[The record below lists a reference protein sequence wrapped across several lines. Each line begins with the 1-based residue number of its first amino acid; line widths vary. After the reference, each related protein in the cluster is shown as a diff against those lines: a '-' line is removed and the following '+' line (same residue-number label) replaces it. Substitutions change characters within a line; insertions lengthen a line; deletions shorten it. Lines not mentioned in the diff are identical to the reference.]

1 MTAFLIISG
10 IAVSILAALVIYA
23 RKSNRKFIDK
33 VNKKDDD

>member
-1 MTAFLIISG
+1 MNAFLIISAV
-10 IAVSILAALVIYA
+10 AVSILASFVIYT

>member
-1 MTAFLIISG
+1 MNAFLTISA

-23 RKSNRKFIDK
+23 RKSNHKFIDK